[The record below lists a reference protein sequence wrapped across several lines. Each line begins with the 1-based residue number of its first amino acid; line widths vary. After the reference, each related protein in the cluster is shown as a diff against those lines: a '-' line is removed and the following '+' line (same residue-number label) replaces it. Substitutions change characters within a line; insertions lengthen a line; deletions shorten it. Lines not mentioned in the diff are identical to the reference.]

1 MRSSRN
7 RMREAPK
14 TAFGDL
20 ISMPASLIDS
30 AVFRDIFSTE
40 AMRGVFSDEN
50 RVQKYLDFEA
60 GLARAQA
67 RLGIIPKDAAEEICR
82 HCHVAEIDFGKLKS
96 QTERIGYPVLPVVQ
110 QLVALCRDG
119 LGEWCHWGATTQDIT
134 DTATVMQIREALIL
148 IERHLDG
155 IVGALAALA
164 RKYRDTP
171 MAGRS
176 NLQQAVPITFGYK
189 VATLLAAFERHRN
202 RLNELRPRVLIG
214 EFGGAAGTLSS
225 LGGRGFATQAELMK
239 ELKLAVPAIA
249 WHTVRDTI
257 AEVGCF
263 LGLITGT
270 CGKVA
275 LDVKLLMQTE
285 VEEIYEP
292 FHEGRGSSSTM
303 PQKRN
308 PISSVYI
315 TALTAVVRQQV
326 AALLEAMVEDHE
338 RATGPWEIEWIVLPE
353 IFCLAAG
360 ALAQTEFVLKGLQV
374 DEKKMRANLDLTKG
388 LIVSEAVM
396 MGLGPYL
403 GRQYAH
409 DLVYEICRQVVATGR
424 PLVELLA
431 ENAEIAKH
439 LDRRALEKLCDPANY
454 LGEAGAM
461 VDRVLATTRI

>member
-1 MRSSRN
+1 
-7 RMREAPK
+7 
-14 TAFGDL
+14 
-20 ISMPASLIDS
+20 MPSSLIDS

-40 AMRGVFSDEN
+40 AMRRVFSDEN

-60 GLARAQA
+60 ALARAQA
-67 RLGIIPKDAAEEICR
+67 RLGVIPKEAAEEIVR
-82 HCHVAEIDFGKLKS
+82 HCNADEIDFNKLKT

-134 DTATVMQIREALIL
+134 DSATVMQIREALVL
-148 IERHLDG
+148 VEADLNG
-155 IVGALAALA
+155 IADALAALA

-189 VATLLAAFERHRN
+189 MATVLAAFERHKQ
-202 RLNELRPRVLIG
+202 RLRELRATR
-214 EFGGAAGTLSS
+214 AGRRIRRRRRHAL
-225 LGGRGFATQAELMK
+225 LARRRGLEVQAELMK
-239 ELKLAVPAIA
+239 ELKLGQPAIA

-263 LGLITGT
+263 LGLVTGT
-270 CGKVA
+270 CGKIA
-275 LDVKLLMQTE
+275 FDIKLLMQTE
-285 VEEIYEP
+285 VEEVYEP

-315 TALTAVVRQQV
+315 TALTSVVRQQS
-326 AALLEAMVEDHE
+326 AALLDAMVEDHE
-338 RATGPWEIEWIVLPE
+338 RATGPWEIEWIMLPE
-353 IFCLAAG
+353 IFCYAAG
-360 ALAQTEFVLKGLQV
+360 ALAQTLFVLTGLQV
-374 DEKKMRANLDLTKG
+374 DAKKMRSNLDLTKG

-396 MGLGPYL
+396 MGLGPHL

-409 DLVYEICRQVVATGR
+409 DLVYDVCRKVVATGR
-424 PLVELLA
+424 PLVDLLA
-431 ENAEIAKH
+431 EDAEIKKY
-439 LDRRALEKLCDPANY
+439 LDRPALERLCDPANY

-461 VDRVLATTRI
+461 VDRVLAMRGK

>member
-1 MRSSRN
+1 
-7 RMREAPK
+7 
-14 TAFGDL
+14 
-20 ISMPASLIDS
+20 MPTTLIDS

-40 AMRGVFSDEN
+40 AMRQVFSDEN
-50 RVQKYLDFEA
+50 RTQKYLDFEA
-60 GLARAQA
+60 ALARAQG
-67 RLGIIPKDAAEEICR
+67 RLGIIPQQAAEEICR
-82 HCHVAEIDFGKLKS
+82 HCNVGEIDFAKLKV

-110 QLVALCRDG
+110 QIVGLCRDG

-134 DTATVMQIREALIL
+134 DTATVMQIREALTL
-148 IERHLDG
+148 VGADLDG
-155 IVGALAALA
+155 IADALAFLA
-164 RKYRDTP
+164 RKHRNTP

-189 VATLLAAFERHRN
+189 MATLLAAFERHKE
-202 RLNELRPRVLIG
+202 RLRELRARVLVG

-225 LGGRGFATQAELMK
+225 LDGRGLEVQAELMQ
-239 ELKLAVPAIA
+239 ELKLGVPAIA

-270 CGKVA
+270 CAKIA

-285 VEEIYEP
+285 VEEVYEP

-315 TALTAVVRQQV
+315 TALTSVVRQHT
-326 AALLEAMVEDHE
+326 AALLDAMVEDHE

-353 IFCLAAG
+353 IFCLSAG
-360 ALAQTEFVLKGLQV
+360 ALAQTRFVLTGLQV
-374 DEKKMRANLDLTKG
+374 DDKKMRANLDMTKG

-409 DLVYEICRQVVATGR
+409 DLVYDICREVVATGR
-424 PLVELLA
+424 PLVDLLA
-431 ENAEIAKH
+431 ENAEISKH
-439 LDRRALEKLCDPANY
+439 LDRAALARLCDPANY

-461 VDRVLATTRI
+461 VDRVLAMRGK

>member
-1 MRSSRN
+1 
-7 RMREAPK
+7 
-14 TAFGDL
+14 
-20 ISMPASLIDS
+20 MPASLIDS

-40 AMRGVFSDEN
+40 AMRSVFSDEN

-60 GLARAQA
+60 ALARAQA
-67 RLGIIPKDAAEEICR
+67 RLGIIPNEAAEEICR
-82 HCHVAEIDFGKLKS
+82 HCHAAEIDFGKLKRE
-96 QTERIGYPVLPVVQ
+96 TERIGYPVLPVVQ
-110 QLVALCRDG
+110 QIVSLCRDG

-134 DTATVMQIREALIL
+134 DTATVIQIREALVL
-148 IERHLDG
+148 VERHIDG
-155 IVGALAALA
+155 IAGALAALA

-189 VATLLAAFERHRN
+189 VATLLAAFDRHKQ
-202 RLNELRPRVLIG
+202 RLGELRSRVLVG

-225 LGGRGFATQAELMK
+225 LGGRGLATQAELMK
-239 ELKLAVPAIA
+239 ELKLGVPSIA
-249 WHTVRDTI
+249 WHTVRDSI

-263 LGLITGT
+263 LGLVTGT
-270 CGKVA
+270 CGKIA

-285 VEEIYEP
+285 VEEVYEP

-315 TALTAVVRQQV
+315 TALVAVVRQQV
-326 AALLEAMVEDHE
+326 AALLDAMVEDHE
-338 RATGPWEIEWIVLPE
+338 RATGPWEIEWIVIPE

-409 DLVYEICRQVVATGR
+409 DLVYDICRKVVPTGR
-424 PLVELLA
+424 PLIDLLS

-439 LDRRALEKLCDPANY
+439 LDRGALEKLCDPANY

-461 VDRVLATTRI
+461 VDRVLAMAKR

>member
-1 MRSSRN
+1 
-7 RMREAPK
+7 
-14 TAFGDL
+14 
-20 ISMPASLIDS
+20 MPASLIDS
-30 AVFRDIFSTE
+30 TVFRDIFSTE
-40 AMRGVFSDEN
+40 AMRSVFSDEN

-60 GLARAQA
+60 ALARSQA
-67 RLGIIPKDAAEEICR
+67 RLGIIPKEAAEEICR
-82 HCHVAEIDFGKLKS
+82 HCRLAEIDFAKLKA
-96 QTERIGYPVLPVVQ
+96 QTERIGYPVLPLVQ

-189 VATLLAAFERHRN
+189 VATLLAAFERHRK

-353 IFCLAAG
+353 IFCFAAG
-360 ALAQTEFVLKGLQV
+360 ALAQTEFVLKGVQV

>member
-1 MRSSRN
+1 
-7 RMREAPK
+7 
-14 TAFGDL
+14 
-20 ISMPASLIDS
+20 MPASLIDS

-40 AMRGVFSDEN
+40 AMRTVFSDEN

-60 GLARAQA
+60 ALARAQA
-67 RLGIIPKDAAEEICR
+67 RLGIIPTEAAEEICR
-82 HCHVAEIDFGKLKS
+82 HCHAAEMDFAKLKT

-110 QLVALCRDG
+110 QLVGLCRDG

-134 DTATVMQIREALIL
+134 DTATVMQMREALVL
-148 IERHLDG
+148 IERHIDD
-155 IVGALAALA
+155 IAGALAALA

-189 VATLLAAFERHRN
+189 MATLLAAFARHRE
-202 RLNELRPRVLIG
+202 RLSELRSRVLVG

-225 LGGRGFATQAELMK
+225 LGGRGLATQAELMK
-239 ELKLAVPAIA
+239 ELKLGVPAIA
-249 WHTVRDTI
+249 WHTVRDCI

-263 LGLITGT
+263 LGLVTGT
-270 CGKVA
+270 CGKIA

-285 VEEIYEP
+285 VEEVYEP

-315 TALTAVVRQQV
+315 TALVSVVRQQV
-326 AALLEAMVEDHE
+326 AALLDAMVEDHE
-338 RATGPWEIEWIVLPE
+338 RATGPWEIEWIVVPE
-353 IFCLAAG
+353 IFCLTAG

-374 DEKKMRANLDLTKG
+374 DAKKMRANLDLTKG

-409 DLVYEICRQVVATGR
+409 DLVYDICRKVVATGR
-424 PLVELLA
+424 PLIDLLA

-439 LDRRALEKLCDPANY
+439 LDRPALEKLCDPANY

-461 VDRVLATTRI
+461 VDRVLARTGR

>member
-1 MRSSRN
+1 
-7 RMREAPK
+7 
-14 TAFGDL
+14 
-20 ISMPASLIDS
+20 MPTSLIDS

-40 AMRGVFSDEN
+40 SMRRVFSDEN

-60 GLARAQA
+60 ALARAQA
-67 RLGIIPKDAAEEICR
+67 RLGIIPKAAGEEICR
-82 HCHVAEIDFGKLKS
+82 HCDVAEIDFAKLKT

-134 DTATVMQIREALIL
+134 DSATVMQMREALTLVEAHIGA
-148 IERHLDG
+148 IAD
-155 IVGALAALA
+155 ALAGLA

-189 VATLLAAFERHRN
+189 MATVLAAFERHKE
-202 RLNELRPRVLIG
+202 RLKELRTRVLVG

-225 LGGRGFATQAELMK
+225 LAGRGLETQAELMK
-239 ELKLAVPAIA
+239 ELKLGVPAIA

-263 LGLITGT
+263 LGLVTGT
-270 CGKVA
+270 CGKIA

-285 VEEIYEP
+285 VEEVYEP
-292 FHEGRGSSSTM
+292 FAEGRGSSSTM

-315 TALTAVVRQQV
+315 TALTSVVRQQV
-326 AALLEAMVEDHE
+326 AALLDAMIEDHE

-360 ALAQTEFVLKGLQV
+360 ALAQTEFVLTGLQV

-409 DLVYEICRQVVATGR
+409 DLVYDICRKVVATGR
-424 PLVELLA
+424 PLVDLLA
-431 ENAEIAKH
+431 ENSEITKH
-439 LDRRALEKLCDPANY
+439 LDRTALTKLCDPANY

-461 VDRVLATTRI
+461 VDRVLAMRGK

>member
-1 MRSSRN
+1 
-7 RMREAPK
+7 
-14 TAFGDL
+14 
-20 ISMPASLIDS
+20 MPTSLIDS

-40 AMRGVFSDEN
+40 AMRRVFSDGN

-60 GLARAQA
+60 ALARAQA
-67 RLGIIPKDAAEEICR
+67 RLGIIPQNACDEILK
-82 HCHVAEIDFGKLKS
+82 HCDVSQYDIARIKT

-134 DTATVMQIREALIL
+134 DSATVLQIREGLALVEADL
-148 IERHLDG
+148 NG
-155 IVGALAALA
+155 ICDALAGLA

-176 NLQQAVPITFGYK
+176 NLQQAVPITFGYRM
-189 VATLLAAFERHRN
+189 ATVLAAFERHKQ
-202 RLNELRPRVLIG
+202 RLKELRTRVLVG

-225 LGGRGFATQAELMK
+225 LAGRGLEAQAELMK
-239 ELKLAVPAIA
+239 ELKLGQPAIA

-270 CGKVA
+270 CGKIA
-275 LDVKLLMQTE
+275 FDIKLMMQTE
-285 VEEIYEP
+285 VEELYEP

-315 TALTAVVRQQV
+315 TALTSVVRHQV
-326 AALLEAMVEDHE
+326 GALLDAMVEDHE

-360 ALAQTEFVLKGLQV
+360 ALAQTEFVLTGLQV
-374 DEKKMRANLDLTKG
+374 DAKKMRANLDLTKG

-396 MGLGPYL
+396 MGLGPFL

-409 DLVYEICRQVVATGR
+409 YLDYDYFSKQHSTGR
-424 PLVELLA
+424 
-431 ENAEIAKH
+431 H
-439 LDRRALEKLCDPANY
+439 
-454 LGEAGAM
+454 
-461 VDRVLATTRI
+461 T

>member
-1 MRSSRN
+1 
-7 RMREAPK
+7 
-14 TAFGDL
+14 
-20 ISMPASLIDS
+20 MPTSLIDS

-40 AMRGVFSDEN
+40 AMRRVFSDEN
-50 RVQKYLDFEA
+50 RVQKYLDFEGA
-60 GLARAQA
+60 LARAQG
-67 RLGIIPKDAAEEICR
+67 RLGIIPQEAADEICR
-82 HCHVAEIDFGKLKS
+82 HCNSAEIDFAKLKT

-134 DTATVMQIREALIL
+134 DSATVKQIREALTL
-148 IERHLDG
+148 VEADLDA
-155 IVGALAALA
+155 ISNALAALA
-164 RKYRDTP
+164 KKYRDTP

-189 VATLLAAFERHRN
+189 MATVLAGFERHKQ
-202 RLNELRPRVLIG
+202 RLAELHTRVLVG

-225 LGGRGFATQAELMK
+225 LGGRGLETQAELMK
-239 ELKLAVPAIA
+239 ELKLGQPAIA

-263 LGLITGT
+263 LGLVTGS
-270 CGKVA
+270 CAKIA

-285 VEEIYEP
+285 VEEVYEP
-292 FHEGRGSSSTM
+292 FAEGRGSSSTM

-353 IFCLAAG
+353 IFCYTAG
-360 ALAQTEFVLKGLQV
+360 ALAQTEFVLSGLQV

-396 MGLGPYL
+396 MGLGPFL

-409 DLVYEICRQVVATGR
+409 DLVYDICRQVVATGR

-431 ENAEIAKH
+431 ENSEITKH
-439 LDRRALEKLCDPANY
+439 LDRAALTKLCDPANY

-461 VDRVLATTRI
+461 VDRVLAMRGK